1 MKLNNLENSKN
12 YTFVFGDWVD
22 LKLHPVDIIL
32 ASEII
37 YREEYY
43 GKVEDFI
50 VRHLKPTGHCL
61 MINKCYY
68 FGVGGSVAG
77 FKSFITK
84 LVVTEEH
91 TLNTKKAVKK
101 VILKL

>member
-1 MKLNNLENSKN
+1 LNNLEDSKN
-12 YTFVFGDWVD
+12 YTFVFGDWSSLNLPPADV
-22 LKLHPVDIIL
+22 IL
-32 ASEII
+32 ASEVI

-43 GKVEDFI
+43 SKVEDFI

-61 MINKCYY
+61 MINKSYY

-84 LVVTEEH
+84 LIIAQEH
-91 TLNTKKAVKK
+91 TLNTKKGVKK